1 MHPALAPPRHQS
13 CPLQGLLHPA
23 VAEFDLM
30 LIAELFMKMPHVQIV
45 IAVAIQPHSL
55 PHHRQWPPLRRR
67 LPTPPITQSVIA
79 ELFVTFAP
87 APNVPVADSDD
98 LRCLPPRDL
107 PRHSPQNH
115 FLYFHRPLHRGLRVR
130 EHACHVLLPSPPEK
144 RTDHVL
150 SQPDIS
156 CANDTLCASV
166 LPAGRFG
173 ARIRRSKV

>member
-1 MHPALAPPRHQS
+1 MLMAAFLIKCPQFQMVMGDTIHPKP
-13 CPLQGLLHPA
+13 
-23 VAEFDLM
+23 
-30 LIAELFMKMPHVQIV
+30 
-45 IAVAIQPHSL
+45 L
-55 PHHRQWPPLRRR
+55 PHHRQRPPPRRR
-67 LPTPPITQSVIA
+67 LPTPPIKQSVIA

-87 APNVPVADSDD
+87 APHVPVADADD

-107 PRHSPQNH
+107 LRHGPQNP

-156 CANDTLCASV
+156 CANDSC
-166 LPAGRFG
+166 RFLAVVSKLKCPVFL
-173 ARIRRSKV
+173 AREMSGLS